1 MCSDEDGTY
10 NPGIL
15 GRCSNQL
22 SYLAKAV
29 YMYFN
34 IPGIY
39 FDIKVLDSGYY
50 VKVILTKKSILL
62 PSVEIPAVL
71 GRFLLLW

>member
-1 MCSDEDGTY
+1 MHTEGDGAH
-10 NPGIL
+10 NPGVL
-15 GRCSNQL
+15 GRRSDKL
-22 SYLAKAV
+22 SYLAKAAS
-29 YMYFN
+29 MRFN

-39 FDIKVLDSGYY
+39 VAIKVLDSVYY

-62 PSVEIPAVL
+62 PSVEIPVVL